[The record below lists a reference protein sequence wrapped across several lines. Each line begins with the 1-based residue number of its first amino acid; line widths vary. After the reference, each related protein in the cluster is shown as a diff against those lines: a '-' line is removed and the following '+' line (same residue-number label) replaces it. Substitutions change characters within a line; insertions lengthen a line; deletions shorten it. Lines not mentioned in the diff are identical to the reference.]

1 MKITI
6 NKMFWRN
13 KWHIKVEGDIELKGR
28 GIVQS
33 IHKDE
38 YMATRKAI
46 NEIIK
51 PNFENVID
59 LRFKPSWEK

>member
-1 MKITI
+1 
-6 NKMFWRN
+6 
-13 KWHIKVEGDIELKGR
+13 
-28 GIVQS
+28 
-33 IHKDE
+33 
-38 YMATRKAI
+38 MATRKAI